1 MRTTLSIGA
10 VIVSSFVAAGS
21 VLQRQVERFEE
32 DLERR
37 FKAFEQT
44 KASKTLKHVEVEVDL
59 SGPNAVNVNYIP
71 KENVTYHIYFT

>member
-1 MRTTLSIGA
+1 MRTTLSIGV

-37 FKAFEQT
+37 FKVFEQP
-44 KASKTLKHVEVEVDL
+44 KSQKTAGHFEVDL
-59 SGPNAVNVNYIP
+59 SGPKPVNVNFVA